1 MNTKIEKSEKTICF
15 SREKFFEYEN
25 ERQKN
30 GFTIKPQW
38 KSNSPR
44 GSGPGGHADRFP
56 ACVCFYVPPSLN
68 PHENPKK

>member
-1 MNTKIEKSEKTICF
+1 MKTKKQTSEKTMCF
-15 SREKFFEYEN
+15 SREKFFEYED

-38 KSNSPR
+38 KSNSSR
-44 GSGPGGHADRFP
+44 DSGLAGGADRFTL
-56 ACVCFYVPPSLN
+56 CVFLCTPSLI